1 MESVRQN
8 GKKHV
13 KTTYFK
19 TPLDAGVQIQILLLR
34 RHQRSNR
41 MAM

>member
-13 KTTYFK
+13 KTTYLK
-19 TPLDAGVQIQILLLR
+19 TPLDASVQIQILLLR

-41 MAM
+41 MVM